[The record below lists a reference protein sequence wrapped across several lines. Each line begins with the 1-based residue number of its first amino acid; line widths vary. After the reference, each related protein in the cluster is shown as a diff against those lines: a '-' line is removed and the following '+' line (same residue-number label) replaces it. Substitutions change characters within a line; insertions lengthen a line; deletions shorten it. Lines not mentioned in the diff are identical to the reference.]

1 VEPRRLQ
8 HVGGA
13 HDIHL
18 DGAVGVF
25 LGAGAEV
32 GIGGGVDDAG
42 DAVLVDDLAEVE
54 GVQQVAAEQRDR
66 AYVPYYVRQ
75 RGEVGRDV
83 EKDGLLALLH
93 EDARDL
99 GAHQARAGD
108 HGRHGLPPRIDF
120 AAG

>member
-1 VEPRRLQ
+1 
-8 HVGGA
+8 
-13 HDIHL
+13 
-18 DGAVGVF
+18 
-25 LGAGAEV
+25 
-32 GIGGGVDDAG
+32 VDDAG
-42 DAVLVDDLAEVE
+42 DAVLVDNLAEIE
-54 GVQQVAAEQRDR
+54 RVQQVAAEQRDR
-66 AYVPYYVRQ
+66 AHVPYHVRQ
-75 RGEVGRDV
+75 GVEIGCDI